1 MESTFIFIRPCNL
14 KQLYVPVRLAMG
26 LECIG
31 NLAMGLECIG
41 NLAMG
46 LECIGNLAMGLVC
59 IGNFAMGLEC
69 IGLAMGLECMGNTFV
84 NFTMCYQADKRLYS
98 LIFGD
103 PHAVT

>member
-14 KQLYVPVRLAMG
+14 KQLYVPVR
-26 LECIG
+26 
-31 NLAMGLECIG
+31 
-41 NLAMG
+41 LAMG